1 MGLASSGAQGAD
13 CAGAA
18 VFWRSELHPPVL
30 SVRAEACRA
39 DDPDAVDLLRLPCAA
54 TLRMTA
60 DGREEVLVAD
70 GPRCIR
76 IEVAGGTLLGGPV
89 RLHYRLSGFVDIESK
104 VLTLRRLVALH
115 RLGRLPHTL
124 FPPERRARRWAQ
136 AFQAHDGAQAG
147 ASHRE
152 IAIALFGRDRVT
164 DDWREGDHMRMRVH
178 RLIRTADKLI
188 DGGYRELL
196 R

>member
-30 SVRAEACRA
+30 AVRAETCRA

-54 TLRMTA
+54 TLRLTG

-76 IEVAGGTLLGGPV
+76 IEVTGGTLLGGPV

-104 VLTLRRLVALH
+104 VLTLRRLVALR

-152 IAIALFGRDRVT
+152 IAAALFGQDRVSE
-164 DDWREGDHMRMRVH
+164 DWREGDHMRMRVH
-178 RLIRTADKLI
+178 RLIRTAEKLI
-188 DGGYRELL
+188 DGGYHELL